1 MELKHS
7 RRILVVDDQASIREI
22 VADLLREFELASY
35 VEVAQSIQEA
45 RQALNDSLWD
55 AVVTDMSLNDGNILD
70 LIESMQQQG
79 YVFPPVLLM
88 SGFLFGQSK
97 LRAEALGIEHI
108 LLKPFVPGELI
119 DCLQRVLASD

>member
-1 MELKHS
+1 MEHS
-7 RRILVVDDQASIREI
+7 CRILVVDDQASIREI

-45 RQALNDSLWD
+45 RQALNGSLWD

-70 LIESMQQQG
+70 LVESMQQQG
-79 YVFPPVLLM
+79 YVFPPILLM

-97 LRAEALGIEHI
+97 SRAEALGIEHI

-119 DCLQRVLASD
+119 DCLQQVLASD